1 MSDSPGDAKQKI
13 EEVQDILTGKDF
25 REISD
30 FDNHRTL
37 LRSAHKSANGS
48 GVSINQLNE
57 TLGLFAAT
65 YVEDR
70 TRERSRI
77 NAVVNAVVKAEIG
90 AHAEGCA
97 AGKTVSTTTT
107 TKTST
112 PSGIK
117 LALGE
122 ALVANMKTAIIA
134 GVSGIVI
141 IVLAIVLTR
150 QITESGAAVA
160 TVQAARN

>member
-1 MSDSPGDAKQKI
+1 MNDSPGDAKQKI
-13 EEVQDILTGKDF
+13 EEVQEILTGKDF

-107 TKTST
+107 

-122 ALVANMKTAIIA
+122 ALVANMKTAIITVGLVVA
-134 GVSGIVI
+134 LLGTFVI
-141 IVLAIVLTR
+141 FTR
-150 QITESGAAVA
+150 QISEAAGFVDA
-160 TVQAARN
+160 TAQAASQN